1 MKLIHLSDLHIGK
14 RVNEFSMLEDQT
26 YILKEITEQIQREQ
40 PDGVIIAGDVY
51 DKPVPP
57 AEAVRLFDRFLTE
70 VADMGTPVFLIS
82 GNHDSPERLA
92 FGGRL
97 FSSRQVYVSPVY
109 DGTVKPVE
117 LVDGHGSVFVYML
130 PFLKPASVRRCFP
143 DAQIDS
149 YDSAVRFALDQIRRP
164 ENGFD
169 PTARNVLVAHQF
181 VAGAA
186 CCESEELSVGGLDQ
200 VAIDAFDGFDYV
212 ALGHIHGPQRMG
224 RETLRYCGT
233 PLKYSFSEAGHKKSM
248 TIVELGQ
255 KGEIKVRTTP
265 LTPLRDLRE
274 IRGSYDEVTSRAF
287 YQGTAVDDY
296 LHITLTDEEDI
307 LDAIGR
313 LRAIYPNVMR
323 LDYDN
328 RRTRS
333 GQRVEAQEQQKKSPG
348 ELFAQLYEL
357 QNNQPMSREQ
367 SELAARMIE
376 ELWEEEL

>member
-1 MKLIHLSDLHIGK
+1 M
-14 RVNEFSMLEDQT
+14 
-26 YILKEITEQIQREQ
+26 
-40 PDGVIIAGDVY
+40 A
-51 DKPVPP
+51 
-57 AEAVRLFDRFLTE
+57 
-70 VADMGTPVFLIS
+70 
-82 GNHDSPERLA
+82 
-92 FGGRL
+92 
-97 FSSRQVYVSPVY
+97 
-109 DGTVKPVE
+109 
-117 LVDGHGSVFVYML
+117 
-130 PFLKPASVRRCFP
+130 
-143 DAQIDS
+143 
-149 YDSAVRFALDQIRRP
+149 
-164 ENGFD
+164 
-169 PTARNVLVAHQF
+169 ARNVLVAHQF

-274 IRGSYDEVTSRAF
+274 IRGRYDEVTSRAF

-367 SELAARMIE
+367 SELAACMIE